1 MKIYA
6 IVGTAQQ
13 TIVADNVQYNPTES
27 EILMQTERPTDGEY
41 VAKADGTWGTPEPT
55 KEGQLAQ
62 LDSEYQSQKSELIS
76 QYTDDMLHG
85 DTDAMDADRE
95 SMTELDAWY
104 DEEYAK
110 IEGSEE

>member
-1 MKIYA
+1 M
-6 IVGTAQQ
+6 
-13 TIVADNVQYNPTES
+13 
-27 EILMQTERPTDGEY
+27 
-41 VAKADGTWGTPEPT
+41 AKYSSPQGNIEVWDKKPEGYYTVEEWHELHPAPEPPEPT
-55 KEGQLAQ
+55 KEEKLAQ

-95 SMTELDAWY
+95 AMTKLDAWY

-110 IEGSEE
+110 IEGSED

>member
-1 MKIYA
+1 MAKY
-6 IVGTAQQ
+6 
-13 TIVADNVQYNPTES
+13 YSPTGNIEVWDKK
-27 EILMQTERPTDGEY
+27 PDGYFTMEEWQKLHH
-41 VAKADGTWGTPEPT
+41 APEPPEPT
-55 KEGQLAQ
+55 KEEKLAQ
-62 LDSEYQSQKSELIS
+62 LDADYQSQKSELIS